1 MKWLH
6 WSLNSAFSGAIVGAA
21 KVVQLGFS
29 TVFPLSALGEPM
41 KLHLPRKPARRR
53 FQSWAPVQVAAI
65 CYRRSPLSLDFL
77 LVNTSSGKWT
87 FPKGRLC
94 PWLSPSEA
102 AAREA
107 LEEAGARGRIQETSF
122 AQYLDLKRALGHD
135 NRSREV
141 LIAAYLLEVRSLS
154 DPFEEGRNPTWFA
167 LEEARQRLAEQRAD
181 RYAQE
186 VTGIVDAAWRTVR
199 QAEKKLLARA
209 QSRSRRLL
217 AQG

>member
-1 MKWLH
+1 MK
-6 WSLNSAFSGAIVGAA
+6 F
-21 KVVQLGFS
+21 Q
-29 TVFPLSALGEPM
+29 
-41 KLHLPRKPARRR
+41 LPRKQVRRT
-53 FQSWAPVQVAAI
+53 FQSWAPVQVAAV

-122 AQYLDLKRALGHD
+122 AHYLDVKRTLGHD

-141 LIAAYLLEVRSLS
+141 LIAAYLMEVRSLA
-154 DPFEEGRNPTWFA
+154 DPFEEGRNPTWFS
-167 LEEARQRLAEQRAD
+167 LEEARQRLAEQRAE

-186 VTGIVDAAWRTVR
+186 VAGIVETAWSTVR
-199 QAEKKLLARA
+199 QAEKRLLSRA
-209 QSRSRRLL
+209 QNRSRRLM
-217 AQG
+217 AR